1 MLPRKAAVKE
11 ACSPEPPKDQ
21 SRILAHKIWV
31 RHLRAASTRVP
42 RVRNPKR
49 SRAKLVSG
57 WTRISKG
64 RKACKNNNKKILHR
78 FQIRS
83 ARRRAGET
91 GLVSLDQARV
101 LVAVQGTNRGWAAG
115 NVIFHNTT
123 RGQSSLP
130 PFNFSRSDFQSLF
143 YPPLVEPFPV
153 GLSDG
158 LEPS

>member
-64 RKACKNNNKKILHR
+64 RKALKERKACKNNNKKILHR

-101 LVAVQGTNRGWAAG
+101 LVAVQG
-115 NVIFHNTT
+115 
-123 RGQSSLP
+123 
-130 PFNFSRSDFQSLF
+130 
-143 YPPLVEPFPV
+143 
-153 GLSDG
+153 
-158 LEPS
+158 